1 MGSTSLQDWVAQNP
15 TLAPLLQD
23 LGPDEQAIVVRRV
36 AKIVAQ
42 SKGQVV
48 PTVDKGPTGQ
58 RFRLWN
64 NYYSVVRFQAVV
76 SSVPPVTTLTF
87 PVGDLKPFSYRI
99 GESLTS
105 AGFDPTM
112 GNATDAD
119 TNLVKANETVAG
131 EMLTIAGV
139 SLMPSS
145 VTDIGLWKQLLPSIS
160 VQISMDGG
168 GHTYKLG
175 RPDMIPGSGGTMGG
189 GLTPTI
195 VPDLM
200 SAGAFDQSFSNGW
213 PTVDN
218 YYPFPE
224 PIIWAPSGETDS
236 NFSLVL
242 SLRRQQ
248 VVVETLRAAVGNV
261 VAAFTPPTAVGQFGT
276 FVDFV
281 ARLHSDQQAARSV
294 NS

>member
-1 MGSTSLQDWVAQNP
+1 MGTLQDWVAQNP

-64 NYYSVVRFQAVV
+64 NYYSVVRFQATV

-87 PVGDLKPFSYRI
+87 PVGELKPFSYRI
-99 GESLTS
+99 GDPLTA

-139 SLMPSS
+139 SLMPSE
-145 VTDIGLWKQLLPSIS
+145 VTDIGLWKQLCSSMS

-175 RPDMIPGSGGTMGG
+175 RPTMIPGSGGTFGG

-195 VPDLM
+195 VPSLVA
-200 SAGAFDQSFSNGW
+200 SAAFDQSFSNGW

-236 NFSLVL
+236 NFSLIL
-242 SLRRQQ
+242 TLRRQQ
-248 VVVETLRAAVGNV
+248 VVVETLRAAVGTS